1 MTLTNP
7 VQPRALSE
15 EGLDQMR
22 RALFRSSR
30 YRQDPKLRCQELL
43 SVFIT
48 QDLRVMAQDTSH
60 EPRNSIGKVFSQDP
74 CEMSGCLKDLCVVS
88 LWMLISSQDLETIAG
103 QR

>member
-15 EGLDQMR
+15 EGLGRMR

-30 YRQDPKLRCQELL
+30 YSGKTPNPRCQELL
-43 SVFIT
+43 SVIIT

-74 CEMSGCLKDLCVVS
+74 CEMSGCLRDLC
-88 LWMLISSQDLETIAG
+88 LRCEPLDAD
-103 QR
+103 